1 MHLGMG
7 KTMKHILTGLTLL
20 AATPA
25 AAQDILFSIDHT
37 NACLQE
43 ATAWHETRD
52 CIGASMVQCIEA
64 TPLGASTLGMN
75 ECTARELEYW
85 DDWLNEAYGILR
97 TQEKAEDVESGAL
110 PGYTSQADT
119 LLEMQRAWISF
130 RDAKCTYERAQW
142 TGGTGGGP
150 AELSC
155 LLSETAEQTLYLR
168 AMAQTY

>member
-1 MHLGMG
+1 
-7 KTMKHILTGLTLL
+7 MKLTFSFLVAL
-20 AATPA
+20 AATPV

-37 NACLQE
+37 EACLQE

-52 CIGASMVQCIEA
+52 CIGASMAQCIEA
-64 TPLGASTLGMN
+64 TPLGSSTLGMN
-75 ECTARELEYW
+75 ECAGRELDIW

-97 TQEKAEDVESGAL
+97 TQETREDEESGAL

-119 LLEMQRAWISF
+119 LLEMQRAWIKL

-155 LLSETAEQTLYLR
+155 LLYETAEQTLYLR
-168 AMAQTY
+168 AMAETY